1 MHHADLMHTLW
12 ESNVAVFKAHITT
25 GPSNKVLDLFWL
37 YDNKGKAAPVPQLPT
52 CQGGAALQLLT

>member
-1 MHHADLMHTLW
+1 MHTLW

-37 YDNKGKAAPVPQLPT
+37 YDNKGKAALVPQLPT
-52 CQGGAALQLLT
+52 CQAGVQPFRC

>member
-1 MHHADLMHTLW
+1 MHTLW